1 MEEME
6 SSQKSIILFYQQ
18 IQKKKKNETTFLL
31 SGSHS
36 PTVFESRIGE
46 RVWQNEGKIHLSTVK
61 CHSIFGHWTLSSKLF
76 TEKFISTANTAE
88 K

>member
-18 IQKKKKNETTFLL
+18 IQKKKNETTFLL

-46 RVWQNEGKIHLSTVK
+46 EYGKMK
-61 CHSIFGHWTLSSKLF
+61 
-76 TEKFISTANTAE
+76 EKFTYRP
-88 K
+88 

>member
-18 IQKKKKNETTFLL
+18 IQKKKNETTFLL

-61 CHSIFGHWTLSSKLF
+61 CHGIFGHWTLS
-76 TEKFISTANTAE
+76 
-88 K
+88 